1 MEHESS
7 WYCERSGHLSVDQL
21 DMSMDSLRRLRV
33 ASLNLRVVGLS
44 PYALSALKSTSRPSR
59 ILDDA
64 YGDD

>member
-1 MEHESS
+1 MEQETS
-7 WYCERSGHLSVDQL
+7 WYCERSGHLSVDRL
-21 DMSMDSLRRLRV
+21 GMSTDSLRRLRI

-44 PYALSALKSTSRPSR
+44 PYAISSLKSTTRSSR

>member
-1 MEHESS
+1 MEHETS

-21 DMSMDSLRRLRV
+21 GMSMDSLRRLRV

-44 PYALSALKSTSRPSR
+44 PYALSSLKSTTKSSR
-59 ILDDA
+59 ILDDV